1 MEAEMMPE
9 TEQKPKLV
17 GVREPICYVRRR
29 DRAVSERGRVV
40 YLPNKYRNYKRC
52 LNGRVCHAPATEAQ
66 YLVLFGVSS
75 TDDPEQQ
82 KSQSAC
88 ARIPS
93 RSPARLSD
101 RR

>member
-1 MEAEMMPE
+1 MMPE
-9 TEQKPKLV
+9 AEQKPKIV
-17 GVREPICYVRRR
+17 GVREPICDVPAAGSSRL
-29 DRAVSERGRVV
+29 RAGWVG
-40 YLPNKYRNYKRC
+40 YLPNEYRNYKRC
-52 LNGRVCHAPATEAQ
+52 LNGRICYAPATEAQ

-82 KSQSAC
+82 KSQNAC

-93 RSPARLSD
+93 RAPARLSD